1 MAFKLVL
8 AFCLVAAV
16 SCDVSHLRK
25 PYQGQD
31 AEVKILRQDSEVN
44 PDGSY
49 QFAYETENG
58 ISAQEQGHIQ
68 QINKDQVAKTAQG
81 SFQYTSP
88 EGQPIS
94 ISYVADENGYQP
106 QGDLP
111 TPPPVPAAIQRAVD
125 YILAHPQ
132 PQYQPEQPKHF

>member
-1 MAFKLVL
+1 MFFKLTV
-8 AFCLVAAV
+8 AVCLLAAV

-25 PYQGQD
+25 PYQGDDSQ
-31 AEVKILRQDSEVN
+31 VQILRQESDIN

-49 QFAYETENG
+49 TFAYETENG
-58 ISAQEQGHIQ
+58 ISAQEQGHIV

-94 ISYVADENGYQP
+94 IQYVADENGYQP

-111 TPPPVPAAIQRAVD
+111 TPPPVPAAIQRAID

-132 PQYQPEQPKHF
+132 QPEHVRKF